1 MPKSSIT
8 QSPASSGSGQ
18 PDPTPSPTGTSQA
31 DPAAQTD
38 GQAQGGAPGTSQQTP
53 GSSTI
58 TVEELYD
65 PKELEARLANVAP
78 EVANQIRALAKQ
90 LHGTFTKKT
99 ESISKSR
106 QKIEAYDAFMADPVG
121 EIQKLA
127 RQYGFQLNQ
136 PQSQPSSQ
144 GNGNETWEPKT
155 WDDVISKMR
164 ETIMGEVQEYLKPVF
179 SNVQKVTASNI
190 ERQLDEIDPMWRT
203 YEDDMKENI
212 RTHPTLVNDV
222 AKLYRISVPEDL
234 LKSKAIQS
242 ALKQI
247 EEKTKSANIHG
258 SHSTSRSEPAPKK
271 ATSFN
276 EAVAIAREQC
286 RKEGTYKG

>member
-1 MPKSSIT
+1 MPASKVT
-8 QSPASSGSGQ
+8 QSPASAGSGQ
-18 PDPTPSPTGTSQA
+18 PDPTPATGTSQA
-31 DPAAQTD
+31 DPSAQTD

-53 GSSTI
+53 GSGT
-58 TVEELYD
+58 TDVEELYD
-65 PKELEARLANVAP
+65 PKELEAQLANADP
-78 EVANQIRALAKQ
+78 KVANQIRALAKQ

-106 QKIEAYDAFMADPVG
+106 QKIEAYDAFMTDPVG

-127 RQYGFQLNQ
+127 RQYGIQINQ
-136 PQSQPSSQ
+136 PGQSQPSSQ
-144 GNGNETWEPKT
+144 NGEPWEPKT
-155 WDDVISKMR
+155 WDDVFSKMR

-190 ERQLDEIDPMWRT
+190 ERQLDEIDPVWRT

-212 RTHPTLVNDV
+212 RKHPTLVNDV

-234 LKSKAIQS
+234 LKSKAIQA

-247 EEKTKSANIHG
+247 DEKTKSSNIHG

-271 ATSFN
+271 ATNFN
-276 EAVAIAREQC
+276 EAVQIA
-286 RKEGTYKG
+286 KEILSKQGAKG